1 MGLFNLKQKNTSN
14 SLDVLEVYPEK
25 VQVHAIPER
34 RYLRTS
40 RLLAV
45 IIIINLAMLIAVG
58 GIYVYIANRV
68 DVSIATSRLVN
79 LLAMDVEQKVI
90 KPAEHGQGRANALQ
104 LMIED
109 IVKTYINQRHSIVW
123 DNDVMANRVGLT
135 GYVAAYSSQRV
146 FEGFQQEIT
155 PQIQA
160 SRTNGFVR
168 DVHLYELRLVGPD
181 LWQGI
186 FDTFDMP
193 VPDSFNPLCGACNDN
208 SESCLTCKRENAYD
222 HKRYKVYAKTNFA
235 GTKALVNPVGILVY
249 SYSLLYMP
257 IHPEEKFWD
266 IPAAL
271 RPEL

>member
-1 MGLFNLKQKNTSN
+1 MALFKFKRQQKNSPD
-14 SLDVLEVYPEK
+14 LIEAYPERM
-25 VQVHAIPER
+25 QVRAIPER

-45 IIIINLAMLIAVG
+45 IIVLNLALLIAMG

-104 LMIED
+104 LLIED
-109 IVKTYINQRHSIVW
+109 IVKTYIIQRHSIVW
-123 DNDVMANRVGLT
+123 DNDTMSKRVGLE

-168 DVHLYELRLVGPD
+168 DIHLYELRLVGPD

-193 VPDSFNPLCGACNDN
+193 VPDSFRPICGACSDN
-208 SESCLTCKRENAYD
+208 SEECLACKRENAYD

-235 GTKALVNPVGILVY
+235 GTKALVNPVGVLVY

-257 IHPEEKFWD
+257 IHPEERFWD

-271 RPEL
+271 RPKF

>member
-1 MGLFNLKQKNTSN
+1 MPLFQWNKKQKPQSP
-14 SLDVLEVYPEK
+14 DVLEVYPEK
-25 VQVHAIPER
+25 MQVRAIPER

-45 IIIINLAMLIAVG
+45 MIILNLAMLIAVG
-58 GIYVYIANRV
+58 GMYVYVARRV

-104 LMIED
+104 LLIED
-109 IVKTYINQRHSIVW
+109 IVKTYIMQRHSIVW
-123 DNDVMANRVGLT
+123 DNDTMANRVGLT

-155 PQIQA
+155 PQLQA

-193 VPDSFNPLCGACNDN
+193 VPDSFRPLCGACSDN
-208 SESCLTCKRENAYD
+208 SEECLACKREHAYD

-235 GTKALVNPVGILVY
+235 GTKALVNPVGVLVY

-266 IPAAL
+266 IPAVL
-271 RPEL
+271 RPSF